1 MSKYVLL
8 MSIILF
14 LTFIT
19 VISVSINVEVTS
31 DILSAEISQDI
42 PGITGILRFIGI
54 YLTLFFNIV
63 AFRVPGLPF
72 AFTLFIFWPLS
83 VGTIFMI
90 ISIIRGTD

>member
-19 VISVSINVEVTS
+19 IVSVSINIQVTT
-31 DILSAEISQDI
+31 DILTAQVSQDV
-42 PGITGILRFIGI
+42 PGITGLWNYVKTF
-54 YLTLFFNIV
+54 LLLFFNIV

-83 VGTIFMI
+83 AGVIFII

>member
-1 MSKYVLL
+1 